1 MPPARESRQ
10 YRILV
15 MAPADNSNSGIN
27 RAFIGISRR
36 AESVDRKTLVRT
48 FVDIGPLFTVL
59 SSRDH
64 QIVYGRRG
72 TGKTHAL
79 VYLVEQESAKKSA
92 AVYIDLRNI
101 GSSGVLYGDTDVPLS
116 QRATSLTLD
125 LVGAIHEELLNA
137 ALTLD
142 FDLSSVGPAL
152 DELAAASTEIEV
164 QGQTTVESSTT
175 NTRTD
180 EDSFQAQLNVQQAPG
195 MSLGASSKQNVTAGD
210 ATRVSKAGTSR
221 YRLHF
226 GRVGSA
232 LGRVVSTLANGT
244 LLVILDEWSTVPLEL
259 QPYLADLVRR
269 ALFPVPGLTVKIAAI
284 EQRTNFKLG
293 EGTDY
298 TGIEVGADASAD
310 VDLDDYMVF
319 DNNEDR
325 AIAFFKELLFS
336 HYKSEEGGT
345 TEGSIKPKFATADQL
360 VQAAFT
366 QHNAFED
373 FVKSAEGVPRDAF
386 NVLSI
391 AAQRGIN
398 EKISIPTIR
407 IAARTWY
414 QRDKEAAIRAN
425 DEAQAL
431 LNWIIDEVIAHRKAR
446 AFLLRTNT
454 RHPLIDALF
463 DARLLHV
470 VKKSISGQE
479 EVGVRYD
486 AYKLDYGCYVDL
498 LATKAAPSV
507 FLFQS
512 ETVSYD
518 AESAEAENAAAVL
531 VPNDDYRAIRRA
543 ILDLNTF
550 ENRFKGLEPRTP
562 TAQLVKDNLMWI

>member
-1 MPPARESRQ
+1 
-10 YRILV
+10 
-15 MAPADNSNSGIN
+15 
-27 RAFIGISRR
+27 
-36 AESVDRKTLVRT
+36 VD
-48 FVDIGPLFTVL
+48 
-59 SSRDH
+59 
-64 QIVYGRRG
+64 
-72 TGKTHAL
+72 
-79 VYLVEQESAKKSA
+79 
-92 AVYIDLRNI
+92 
-101 GSSGVLYGDTDVPLS
+101 
-116 QRATSLTLD
+116 
-125 LVGAIHEELLNA
+125 
-137 ALTLD
+137 
-142 FDLSSVGPAL
+142 
-152 DELAAASTEIEV
+152 
-164 QGQTTVESSTT
+164 
-175 NTRTD
+175 
-180 EDSFQAQLNVQQAPG
+180 
-195 MSLGASSKQNVTAGD
+195 
-210 ATRVSKAGTSR
+210 
-221 YRLHF
+221 
-226 GRVGSA
+226 SA
-232 LGRVVSTLANGT
+232 LAKVVSTLPNRT

-259 QPYLADLVRR
+259 QPYLADLVKR
-269 ALFPVPGLTVKIAAI
+269 ALFPVAGLTVKIAAV
-284 EQRTNFKLG
+284 EQRTNFKIG
-293 EGTDY
+293 DGRDY

-319 DNNEDR
+319 DNNEEK
-325 AIAFFKELLFS
+325 AVQFFKELVFS
-336 HYKSEEGGT
+336 HYKSASTGT
-345 TEGSIKPKFATADQL
+345 SEGSAKPEFSTADQL

-398 EKISIPTIR
+398 DKISIPTIR

-425 DEAQAL
+425 RDAQDL

-498 LATKAAPSV
+498 LATKAAPSGL
-507 FLFQS
+507 FLAG
-512 ETVSYD
+512 VSPEED
-518 AESAEAENAAAVL
+518 EAANSSGAAKVP

-543 ILDLNTF
+543 ILDFTVF
-550 ENRFKGLEPRTP
+550 ENRFKGES
-562 TAQLVKDNLMWI
+562 

>member
-1 MPPARESRQ
+1 MSQPEH
-10 YRILV
+10 
-15 MAPADNSNSGIN
+15 SNEAIN

-36 AESVDRKTLVRT
+36 AESVDRKTLVKT

-79 VYLVEQESAKKSA
+79 VYLVERESSKKNA
-92 AVYIDLRNI
+92 AVYIDLRHI
-101 GSSGVLYGDTDVPLS
+101 GSSGGFYGDSEVPLS
-116 QRATSLTLD
+116 QRATRLALD
-125 LVGAIHEELLNA
+125 LLGAIHEELLKA
-137 ALTLD
+137 AVTLD
-142 FDLSSVGPAL
+142 FDLSRVGPAL
-152 DELAAASTEIEV
+152 DDLAAASTEVEV
-164 QGQTTVESSTT
+164 QGQTTLESSATD
-175 NTRTD
+175 TRTTD
-180 EDSFQAQLNVQQAPG
+180 DSLQANLAVQQSPAATTG
-195 MSLGASSKQNVTAGD
+195 FASRQTQTAG
-210 ATRVSKAGTSR
+210 ATTRILEAGTSR

-226 GRVGSA
+226 GRVSNA
-232 LGRVVSTLANGT
+232 LEQVVSVLNNNT
-244 LLVILDEWSTVPLEL
+244 LLIIFDEWSTVPLDL

-269 ALFPVPGLTVKIAAI
+269 VLLPVTGVTVKIAAI

-293 EGTDY
+293 EGSYY

-319 DNNEDR
+319 DNNEER
-325 AIAFFKELLFS
+325 AVHFFKELVFS
-336 HYKSEEGGT
+336 HYKSEDSETPGGT
-345 TEGSIKPKFATADQL
+345 SKPQFSNADQL
-360 VQAAFT
+360 IQAAFT
-366 QHNAFED
+366 QQNAFED

-398 EKISIPTIR
+398 ERISIPAIR

-425 DEAQAL
+425 SEAQNL
-431 LNWIIDEVIAHRKAR
+431 LNWIIDEVIAHRRAR

-470 VKKSISGQE
+470 VKKSMSGQE
-479 EVGVRYD
+479 EAGVRYD

-498 LATKAAPSV
+498 LATKSAPTG
-507 FLFQS
+507 LFEDRPDSANNEMERS
-512 ETVSYD
+512 E
-518 AESAEAENAAAVL
+518 EAAAVL
-531 VPNDDYRAIRRA
+531 VPDDDYRAIRRA
-543 ILDLNTF
+543 ILDLDAF
-550 ENRFKGLEPRTP
+550 ENRFT
-562 TAQLVKDNLMWI
+562 N

>member
-1 MPPARESRQ
+1 MTQAENLNCR
-10 YRILV
+10 
-15 MAPADNSNSGIN
+15 IN

-36 AESVDRKTLVRT
+36 AESVDRKTLVNT

-79 VYLVEQESAKKSA
+79 VYLVEQESAKRSA
-92 AVYIDLRNI
+92 AVYIDLRHI
-101 GSSGVLYGDTDVPLS
+101 GSSGGIYGDTNIPIS
-116 QRATSLTLD
+116 QRATRLTLD
-125 LVGAIHEELLNA
+125 LLGAIHEELLDVV
-137 ALTLD
+137 LTLD

-152 DELAAASTEIEV
+152 DELATSATEIEV

-175 NTRTD
+175 HTKAD
-180 EDSFQAQLNVQQAPG
+180 EESSQTQLNIQYAPAIN
-195 MSLGASSKQNVTAGD
+195 LGTSSKNAFTSADSPRISQAGN
-210 ATRVSKAGTSR
+210 SR

-226 GRVGSA
+226 GRVSSSLA
-232 LGRVVSTLANGT
+232 RVVSTLNNNT

-269 ALFPVPGLTVKIAAI
+269 VLFPVPGLTVKIAAI
-284 EQRTNFKLG
+284 EQRTNFKIG

-319 DNNEDR
+319 DNNEER
-325 AIAFFKELLFS
+325 AIKFFKELVFS
-336 HYKSEEGGT
+336 HYKSEDTGIIEGYP
-345 TEGSIKPKFATADQL
+345 KPVYSTADQL

-391 AAQRGIN
+391 AAQRGIS

-407 IAARTWY
+407 VAARTWY
-414 QRDKEAAIRAN
+414 QRDKEAAIRSN
-425 DEAQAL
+425 SDAQDL

-454 RHPLIDALF
+454 RHPLTDALF

-486 AYKLDYGCYVDL
+486 AYKRDYGCYVDL
-498 LATKAAPSV
+498 LATKAAPSG
-507 FLFQS
+507 LF
-512 ETVSYD
+512 
-518 AESAEAENAAAVL
+518 EANSCLEDDKTADSVNAARVP

-543 ILDLNTF
+543 ILDLTVF
-550 ENRFKGLEPRTP
+550 ESRFK
-562 TAQLVKDNLMWI
+562 D